1 MRPFVVVAALA
12 AIVVAATPA
21 FAQNVNRDTVTI
33 GVGGAIVPRYEGAND
48 YELSPA
54 AAIRGRVS
62 GIGFSTLGTSL
73 FVDLIAPPAE
83 STTGK
88 LVLGP
93 AARLGL
99 SRSSTRRTRDP
110 QIVALGR
117 VPVSVEVG
125 GHIGYSKTG
134 VITSDFDNL
143 SFDLAVLHDV
153 TDVHRSAVVTPSIN
167 YGTPLSRKAF
177 VGASVSAT
185 HVGDGYARRYFGV
198 SPAQSLASG
207 LRRYTPGSGFK
218 ARLPISHSPAICWV
232 DCRCSASAAIR
243 GCSVT
248 SAVRRW
254 CAIAISGSAPSG
266 SLIPSDERFRQR
278 AEPRRTVAD

>member
-177 VGASVSAT
+177 VGASISAT

-198 SPAQSLASG
+198 TPAQSLASG

-218 ARLPISHSPAICWV
+218 DVTVGTLANFALTGDLLGGLSLFGVGSYSRLLGDFGRSPV
-232 DCRCSASAAIR
+232 
-243 GCSVT
+243 
-248 SAVRRW
+248 VRNRNQW
-254 CAIAISGSAPSG
+254 FG
-266 SLIPSDERFRQR
+266 
-278 AEPRRTVAD
+278 TVGLAYTF